1 MTDLTTPV
9 LEDADMNKF
18 VSLLTRAADAIVA
31 QSSMSQQIAS
41 FQSTVSSLQAEVDT
55 LRSAKSSLENT
66 VNELHQLKA
75 VHDATLNELQASS
88 NNLYH
93 ANEQITQLTDLL
105 ESTRKE
111 RDEHHFALLQANDD
125 LHSINARHAKL
136 KALLIGD
143 PVQTQAQSIPITE
156 SVPTPP
162 YISPPAMQA
171 INDPVPLIT
180 PAPTKPWWDVP
191 IRDENPSDPKPITDD
206 DFHSPDKPF

>member
-31 QSSMSQQIAS
+31 QSTMAKQVAEY
-41 FQSTVSSLQAEVDT
+41 QSYLSSLHAEIDT
-55 LRSAKSSLENT
+55 LRSAKSILENT
-66 VNELHQLKA
+66 VSELYDVKHSLSEVQARLDARNRENEDYLHQIA
-75 VHDATLNELQASS
+75 
-88 NNLYH
+88 
-93 ANEQITQLTDLL
+93 QLTDSL

-171 INDPVPLIT
+171 INDPTPLIT

-191 IRDENPSDPKPITDD
+191 IRDEPAPTPITDD
-206 DFHSPDKPF
+206 DFHSADKPF